1 MDIVLEV
8 LKWVVI
14 VLIAGFIGQ
23 FGKTMSQRVM
33 DYFKKRKDKK
43 ITPQSSGINGTKKIS
58 TEIPETNKIG
68 KEITSPSTKEQD
80 EKKQQKAEKKLLK
93 AQIKAKKKSEKSK
106 SKG

>member
-43 ITPQSSGINGTKKIS
+43 SVAQSPEINGTNKIS
-58 TEIPETNKIG
+58 TEIPETHKIE
-68 KEITSPSTKEQD
+68 KESIPPAAKEQL
-80 EKKQQKAEKKLLK
+80 KAEKKLLK
-93 AQIKAKKKSEKSK
+93 AQLKVKKKS
-106 SKG
+106 KGQ

>member
-33 DYFKKRKDKK
+33 GYFKKRKDKK
-43 ITPQSSGINGTKKIS
+43 IATQSSDINGTKKIS
-58 TEIPETNKIG
+58 TEIPETKG
-68 KEITSPSTKEQD
+68 AEKEVIAPAAKEQD
-80 EKKQQKAEKKLLK
+80 EKQQLKAEKKLLK
-93 AQIKAKKKSEKSK
+93 AQLKAKKKSK
-106 SKG
+106 

>member
-1 MDIVLEV
+1 MGFIMDVVLEV

-43 ITPQSSGINGTKKIS
+43 SATQSLEINGTKKIS
-58 TEIPETNKIG
+58 TEIPETNKMEKGMI
-68 KEITSPSTKEQD
+68 PPAAKEQD
-80 EKKQQKAEKKLLK
+80 EKQQLKAEKKLLK
-93 AQIKAKKKSEKSK
+93 AQLKAKKKSE
-106 SKG
+106 